1 MDNSYE
7 MQKRYFTSQLKQ
19 FRTKPELNRAR
30 IEDCEYYLEM
40 MEEAGSPAEFKKRI
54 QQTGNMVSTAR
65 AESYDRYD
73 NRAFTYEELGQERKA
88 EEDRLR
94 LEIIESAENHSE
106 LSQKLEEF
114 EQNTEL
120 AFNENKAINALGSII
135 NALFHLNTDGADSND
150 EERSL
155 IKFQT
160 YWKLMNEA
168 DPDVSW
174 EKIMTYK
181 PYRDRIIF
189 TDEQM
194 AVLENKFM
202 EVCDGLH
209 S

>member
-19 FRTKPELNRAR
+19 FRTKTELNRAR

>member
-1 MDNSYE
+1 MGDSFE
-7 MQKRYFTSQLKQ
+7 MQERYFTSQLKQ
-19 FRTKPELNRAR
+19 FRTKPEFNRAR
-30 IEDCEYYLEM
+30 IKDCEYYLEM
-40 MEEAGSPAEFKKRI
+40 LEEAGSPAEFKKKI
-54 QQTGNMVSTAR
+54 QQTGNMVSTAK

-73 NRAFTYEELGQERKA
+73 NRAFIYEKLEQERKA
-88 EEDRLR
+88 EADRLR
-94 LEIIESAENHSE
+94 LEIIESAETHTE
-106 LSQKLEEF
+106 LSQKLEDF
-114 EQNTEL
+114 EQHNHL
-120 AFNENKAINALGSII
+120 AFNENKAITALGSIM
-135 NALFHLNTDGADSND
+135 NSLFHLNTDATGSNA

-155 IKFQT
+155 VKFQT

-194 AVLENKFM
+194 AVLEKRFV
-202 EVCDGLH
+202 EVCDGRD

>member
-1 MDNSYE
+1 MNNPFE

-19 FRTKPELNRAR
+19 LNTKPELNMAR
-30 IEDCEYYLEM
+30 IKDCEYYLEM
-40 MEEAGSPAEFKKRI
+40 MEEAGSPAEFNKRI
-54 QQTGNMVSTAR
+54 RQTGNMVSTAK
-65 AESYDRYD
+65 AESFDRYD
-73 NRAFTYEELGQERKA
+73 NRAFIYEELGQNKKT

-94 LEIIESAENHSE
+94 LEIIESAETHSE
-106 LSQKLEEF
+106 FSQKLEDF

-120 AFNENKAINALGSII
+120 SFNENKAISAVNSII
-135 NALFHLNTDGADSND
+135 SALFHLNTDGAGSND
-150 EERSL
+150 KERSL
-155 IKFQT
+155 INFQT
-160 YWKLMNEA
+160 YWKLMKEA

-194 AVLENKFM
+194 AALEKKFR
-202 EVCDGLH
+202 EVCDGRD

>member
-1 MDNSYE
+1 MIDSFE

-30 IEDCEYYLEM
+30 IKDCEYYLEM
-40 MEEAGSPAEFKKRI
+40 LEEAGTPAEFKKRI
-54 QQTGNMVSTAR
+54 QQTGNMVSTAK

-73 NRAFTYEELGQERKA
+73 NRAFIYEELGQERKA

-94 LEIIESAENHSE
+94 LEIIESAGTHSE

-114 EQNTEL
+114 EQNTKL
-120 AFNENKAINALGSII
+120 SFNENKAINALGSII
-135 NALFHLNTDGADSND
+135 NALFHLNTDGAGSKD

-155 IKFQT
+155 IRFQT

-194 AVLENKFM
+194 AVLEIKFM
-202 EVCDGLH
+202 EVCDGRH

>member
-1 MDNSYE
+1 MENSFE
-7 MQKRYFTSQLKQ
+7 MQRRYFTSQLSQ
-19 FRTKPELNRAR
+19 FRTKPALNRSR
-30 IEDCEYYLEM
+30 ITDCEYYLEM
-40 MEEAGSPAEFKKRI
+40 LEEAGSPSEFKKKI
-54 QQTGNMVSTAR
+54 QQTGNMVSTAK
-65 AESYDRYD
+65 AESCDRYD

-94 LEIIESAENHSE
+94 LEIVESSETHSE

-120 AFNENKAINALGSII
+120 SFNENKAINAMNSII
-135 NALFHLNTDGADSND
+135 NALFHLNTDGAGSND

-194 AVLENKFM
+194 AALERKFR
-202 EVCDGLH
+202 EVCDGRD

>member
-1 MDNSYE
+1 MIDSFE

-19 FRTKPELNRAR
+19 FRTKSELNRAR
-30 IEDCEYYLEM
+30 IKDCEYYLEM
-40 MEEAGSPAEFKKRI
+40 MEEAGSPDEFKKRI
-54 QQTGNMVSTAR
+54 QQTGNMVSTAK

-73 NRAFTYEELGQERKA
+73 NRAFIYEKLEQERKA

-94 LEIIESAENHSE
+94 LGLIESAETHSE

-114 EQNTEL
+114 EQNTKMS
-120 AFNENKAINALGSII
+120 FNENKAVNALGSII
-135 NALFHLNTDGADSND
+135 NALFHLNTDAAGSAD

-155 IKFQT
+155 MKFQA
-160 YWKLMNEA
+160 YWKLMIEA

-194 AVLENKFM
+194 AVLEKRFV
-202 EVCDGLH
+202 EVSDGSH

>member
-1 MDNSYE
+1 MGSSFT
-7 MQKRYFTSQLKQ
+7 MQKRYFTSQLEQ
-19 FRTKPELNRAR
+19 FRTESELNRAR
-30 IEDCEYYLEM
+30 IKDCEYYLEM
-40 MEEAGSPAEFKKRI
+40 MEEAGSPAEFNKRI
-54 QQTGNMVSTAR
+54 QQTGNMVSTAK
-65 AESYDRYD
+65 AESCDRYD
-73 NRAFTYEELGQERKA
+73 NRAFIYEELGQERKL

-94 LEIIESAENHSE
+94 LEIIESADTHSE
-106 LSQKLEEF
+106 LCQKLEDF

-120 AFNENKAINALGSII
+120 TFNENKAITALGSVI
-135 NALFHLNTDGADSND
+135 NALFHLNTDASGSND
-150 EERSL
+150 KERSL

-174 EKIMTYK
+174 EKIMAYE

-194 AVLENKFM
+194 AVLEKRFV
-202 EVCDGLH
+202 EVCDGRH

>member
-7 MQKRYFTSQLKQ
+7 IQKRYFTSQLKQ

-40 MEEAGSPAEFKKRI
+40 REEAGSPAEFKKRI

>member
-1 MDNSYE
+1 MENSFE

-19 FRTKPELNRAR
+19 LRTKPELNRAR
-30 IEDCEYYLEM
+30 IKDCEYYIEM

-54 QQTGNMVSTAR
+54 QQTGNMVSTAK
-65 AESYDRYD
+65 AEGCDRYD
-73 NRAFTYEELGQERKA
+73 NRAFIYEELEQEKKV

-94 LEIIESAENHSE
+94 LGIIESSESHSE
-106 LSQKLEEF
+106 LCQKLEDF

-120 AFNENKAINALGSII
+120 SFKENKAISAVNSII
-135 NALFHLNTDGADSND
+135 SALFHLKTDGAGSRD

-155 IKFQT
+155 IQFQT

-181 PYRDRIIF
+181 PYRDRVIF
-189 TDEQM
+189 TEEQM
-194 AVLENKFM
+194 AVLEKKFR
-202 EVCDGLH
+202 EVCDGRD

>member
-1 MDNSYE
+1 MIDSFE

-30 IEDCEYYLEM
+30 IKDCEYYLEM
-40 MEEAGSPAEFKKRI
+40 LEEAGTPAEFKKRI
-54 QQTGNMVSTAR
+54 QQTGNMVSTSK

-73 NRAFTYEELGQERKA
+73 NRAFIYEELGQERKA
-88 EEDRLR
+88 EEDRRR
-94 LEIIESAENHSE
+94 LEIIESAETHAE

-114 EQNTEL
+114 EQNTKL
-120 AFNENKAINALGSII
+120 SFNENKAINALGSII
-135 NALFHLNTDGADSND
+135 NALFHLNTDGAGSKD

-155 IKFQT
+155 IRFQT

-174 EKIMTYK
+174 KKIMTYK

-194 AVLENKFM
+194 AVLEKIFV
-202 EVCDGLH
+202 EVCDGRH

>member
-1 MDNSYE
+1 MGNSFE

-19 FRTKPELNRAR
+19 FGTKPALNRAR
-30 IEDCEYYLEM
+30 IKDCEYYLNM
-40 MEEAGSPAEFKKRI
+40 LEEAGSPGEFKTRI
-54 QQTGNMVSTAR
+54 QQTGNMVSTAK

-73 NRAFTYEELGQERKA
+73 NRAFIYRSLEQEKKA

-94 LEIIESAENHSE
+94 LEIIESAENHTE

-114 EQNTEL
+114 EQNTKL
-120 AFNENKAINALGSII
+120 SFNENKAITALGSIM
-135 NALFHLNTDGADSND
+135 NAIFHLQTDAKGSGD

-155 IKFQT
+155 IKFQA

-168 DPDVSW
+168 DPHVSW
-174 EKIMTYK
+174 EKIISYK

-189 TDEQM
+189 TDSQLTM
-194 AVLENKFM
+194 LETVFR
-202 EVCDGLH
+202 EVCDGRY

>member
-1 MDNSYE
+1 VENSFE

-30 IEDCEYYLEM
+30 IKDCEYYLEM

-54 QQTGNMVSTAR
+54 QQTGNMVSAAK
-65 AESYDRYD
+65 AEGCDRYD
-73 NRAFTYEELGQERKA
+73 NRAFIYEELGQEKKV

-94 LEIIESAENHSE
+94 LGIIESAKTHSE
-106 LSQKLEEF
+106 LCQKLEDF
-114 EQNTEL
+114 ERNTEL
-120 AFNENKAINALGSII
+120 SFNENKAINAVNSII
-135 NALFHLNTDGADSND
+135 SALFHLNTDGAGSRD

-155 IKFQT
+155 IQFQT
-160 YWKLMNEA
+160 YWKLIKEA

-181 PYRDRIIF
+181 PYRDRVIF
-189 TDEQM
+189 TEEQM
-194 AVLENKFM
+194 AVLEKKFV
-202 EVCDGLH
+202 EVCDGRD

>member
-1 MDNSYE
+1 MIDSFE

-30 IEDCEYYLEM
+30 IKDCEYYLEM
-40 MEEAGSPAEFKKRI
+40 MEKAGSPAEFKRRV
-54 QQTGNMVSTAR
+54 QQTGNMVSASK
-65 AESYDRYD
+65 AEGFDRYD
-73 NRAFTYEELGQERKA
+73 NRAFIYEKLEHERKA

-94 LEIIESAENHSE
+94 LEIIESAATHNE

-114 EQNTEL
+114 EQNAKL
-120 AFNENKAINALGSII
+120 SFNENKAINSVNSII
-135 NALFHLNTDGADSND
+135 SALFHLNTDGAGSND
-150 EERSL
+150 KERSL
-155 IKFQT
+155 INFQT
-160 YWKLMNEA
+160 YWKLVKEA
-168 DPDVSW
+168 DRDVSW

-194 AVLENKFM
+194 AAIEKKFR
-202 EVCDGLH
+202 EVCDGRD

>member
-1 MDNSYE
+1 MIDSFE

-30 IEDCEYYLEM
+30 IKDCEYYIEM
-40 MEEAGSPAEFKKRI
+40 MEEAGSPGEFKMRI
-54 QQTGNMVSTAR
+54 QKTGNMVSTAK

-73 NRAFTYEELGQERKA
+73 NRAFIYNSLEQEKKA

-94 LEIIESAENHSE
+94 LEIIESAQTHTE
-106 LSQKLEEF
+106 LSQKLEDF

-120 AFNENKAINALGSII
+120 SFNENKAITVLGSVI
-135 NALFHLNTDGADSND
+135 NALFHLNTDASGSND
-150 EERSL
+150 KERSL

-174 EKIMTYK
+174 EKIMAYK

-194 AVLENKFM
+194 AVLEIRFR
-202 EVCDGLH
+202 EVCDGRD